1 MKNIKGLILKD
12 FYLRRKSLILGSIL
26 FLMAFILSVSVC
38 LSCDY
43 GNLARAEN
51 YDRGNL
57 TTLVYA
63 VTAFALMCFVSN
75 GSSTGDNKCRWQLFE
90 YTLPLSP
97 EKIAALRM
105 GLILSA
111 NIFSYIL
118 SLAASAIV
126 CACGRM
132 DFTRDMV
139 ENITLAALCMF
150 IFTVFLSALMI
161 KYKDPQKASAH
172 LMTVFVIIYIPVM
185 AIVMNRVNEIGKAY
199 PDLSEQQE
207 EELLKEM
214 FLDPLMNVK
223 SALFPFTVLIY
234 AAVIFG
240 GYLMFA
246 RLIKRREN

>member
-1 MKNIKGLILKD
+1 MNKLKGLVLKD
-12 FYLRRKSLILGSIL
+12 LYLRRKNLILGGLL
-26 FLMAFILSVSVC
+26 FLMVFILCSSVC

-57 TTLVYA
+57 TMMVYT
-63 VTAFALMCFVSN
+63 VTTFALMCFVSN

-97 EKIAALRM
+97 EKIAILRL

-118 SLAASAIV
+118 SLTASAIV
-126 CACGRM
+126 CACGRL
-132 DFTRDMV
+132 DFTRDMF
-139 ENITLAALCMF
+139 ENITAAALCMF
-150 IFTVFLSALMI
+150 IFTVILSALMI

-185 AIVMNRVNEIGKAY
+185 AIVMNRVNEIGKAH
-199 PDLSEQQE
+199 PDLFDEQQ

-214 FLDPLMNVK
+214 FLDPLMNVR

-234 AAVIFG
+234 AAVIVC
-240 GYLMFA
+240 GYLLFVK
-246 RLIKRREN
+246 LIKRREN

>member
-1 MKNIKGLILKD
+1 MNKLKGLVLKD
-12 FYLRRKSLILGSIL
+12 LYLRRKNLILGGLL
-26 FLMAFILSVSVC
+26 FLIVFILCSSVC

-43 GNLARAEN
+43 GNLARVEN

-57 TTLVYA
+57 TMMVYT

-126 CACGRM
+126 CACGRLK
-132 DFTRDMV
+132 FTRDMF
-139 ENITLAALCMF
+139 ENITLAALVMF
-150 IFTVFLSALMI
+150 IFTVILSALMI
-161 KYKDPQKASAH
+161 KYKDPQKASGH
-172 LMTVFVIIYIPVM
+172 LMTVFVIIYIPIM
-185 AIVMNRVNEIGKAY
+185 AIVMNRVNEIGKSH
-199 PDLSEQQE
+199 PDLSDEQQE
-207 EELLKEM
+207 ELMKEM
-214 FLDPLMNVK
+214 FLDPLMNIR

-240 GYLMFA
+240 GYMLFA
-246 RLIKRREN
+246 KLIKRREN

>member
-1 MKNIKGLILKD
+1 MNKLKGLILKD
-12 FYLRRKSLILGSIL
+12 LYLRRKNLILGGLL
-26 FLMAFILSVSVC
+26 FVMVFILSASVC

-57 TTLVYA
+57 TVLVYS

-97 EKIAALRM
+97 EKIAALRV

-111 NIFSYIL
+111 NIFSYL
-118 SLAASAIV
+118 LALAASAIV
-126 CACGRM
+126 CACGRFA
-132 DFTRDMV
+132 FTRDMF
-139 ENITLAALCMF
+139 ENITAAALIMF
-150 IFTVFLSALMI
+150 IFTVILSALMI
-161 KYKDPQKASAH
+161 KYKDPQKAATQ
-172 LMTVFVIIYIPVM
+172 LMTVFIVIFIPVM
-185 AIVMNRVNEIGKAY
+185 AIVMDRVNETGKAY
-199 PDLSEQQE
+199 PDLSDEQQE
-207 EELLKEM
+207 ELMKEM
-214 FLDPLMNVK
+214 FLDPLISVR

-240 GYLMFA
+240 GYMLFA

>member
-1 MKNIKGLILKD
+1 MNKLKGLILKD
-12 FYLRRKSLILGSIL
+12 LYLRRKNLILGGLL
-26 FLMAFILSVSVC
+26 FLIVFILSASVC

-57 TTLVYA
+57 TVLVYT
-63 VTAFALMCFVSN
+63 VTAFALICFVSS
-75 GSSTGDNKCRWQLFE
+75 GGSTGDNKCRWQLFE

-97 EKIAALRM
+97 EKMAVLRM

-118 SLAASAIV
+118 SLLASAIV
-126 CACGRM
+126 CACGRL

-139 ENITLAALCMF
+139 ENITFAALVVF
-150 IFTVFLSALMI
+150 IFTVILSACIL
-161 KYKDPQKASAH
+161 KYKDPQKAMYR
-172 LMTVFVIIYIPVM
+172 LMTVFIVIYIPVM
-185 AIVMNRVNEIGKAY
+185 AIVMNRVNEIGKAH
-199 PDLSEQQE
+199 PDLSDEQQE
-207 EELLKEM
+207 ELMKEM
-214 FLDPLMNVK
+214 FLHPLMNAR

-234 AAVIFG
+234 AAVIIC
-240 GYLMFA
+240 GYLLFA

>member
-1 MKNIKGLILKD
+1 MKNMKGLILKD
-12 FYLRRKSLILGSIL
+12 FYLRRKNLIIGSIL
-26 FLMAFILSVSVC
+26 FAIVFIMSVSVC
-38 LSCDY
+38 LSANF
-43 GNLARAEN
+43 GNLARVEN
-51 YDRGNL
+51 YDRNNL
-57 TTLVYA
+57 ITMVYT
-63 VTAFALMCFVSN
+63 VTAFALICFVSN

-97 EKIAALRM
+97 ERIAAVRM

-126 CACGRM
+126 CACGRLT
-132 DFTRDMV
+132 FTRDMF
-139 ENITLAALCMF
+139 ENITASALCMF

-172 LMTVFVIIYIPVM
+172 LVTVFVIIYIPVM
-185 AIVMNRVNEIGKAY
+185 VIVMNRVKEIGEAH
-199 PDLSEQQE
+199 PDLSEQQQ

-214 FLDPLMNVK
+214 FLDPLMNAR

-240 GYLMFA
+240 GYMLFA